1 MFFRLLN
8 QMFSLRYAIR
18 SILRNPPASALII
31 CALALGIGVNTAIFS
46 LIDRV
51 LFRSLPVSEPDK
63 LIRVFGTTVGGAGR
77 FGISYPAYLSYR
89 DKADSFSALA
99 AYAIRPVHLAAA
111 DQLPERLTG
120 AIVSGNY
127 FETLGIRPSVG
138 RLLVSA
144 DDDQPAANP
153 CVVISERLWRTKF
166 GSRSSIIGEDIRL
179 NGYPFV
185 VIGIA
190 PEGFAGIDLQSK
202 PEIWVPLSTVNIIEP
217 AAGREL
223 MAPSLMWLNVVGR
236 LRGTS
241 SSTQAA
247 SQLQAIAEAS
257 PAAGTEEDPRVD
269 VYLVSLG
276 HGASADDARVSWLL
290 LSVVISVFLI
300 SIADVS
306 GLLLARVEKRRH
318 EFAVK
323 LALGASRRHIFAQFL
338 FEGVI
343 FAFLGASLGA
353 ILASALLR
361 FESSAFSASFLVGFG
376 TPDPGLDWR
385 VLLYTAF
392 IAMFAAIFVTIPSAF
407 RISKA
412 DPLSSLKRH
421 RVNLRRS
428 RLSLRSVFVIFQVAA
443 CTVLLL
449 DAGLLLRTLDKDLS
463 IDPGFSARTGFMA
476 GADLVRQGYDKERSL
491 AFFPQVL
498 EKLRSAPGVRFA
510 ALGHSVPLEGSMST
524 RVMIGTGLVWT
535 GFNMISSQYFDALGI
550 PLLSGRD
557 FDSHD
562 SSDSMCVG
570 IVNEK
575 FAQSFWPGESA
586 LGKVISGVGPKDASV
601 QIIGVVRD
609 VKSQSFREPPA
620 PMLYVPLE
628 QFYSHLPFQVTM
640 TVVVNTIEAP
650 ARALP
655 AFLDRVNQVDANLP
669 LFNIR
674 TFRDAS
680 TKNVSREQTLTGL
693 LIAFASLALLLAGIG
708 IYALVAFVTELRTR
722 EFGIRLA
729 LGATSREIM
738 RLVFVQS
745 ITLTSAGL
753 LIGFIAFLFTL
764 RLITASLYGVSP
776 FDSLVFCLV
785 ALSCLGLSL
794 SAALGPARRSIASE
808 TIFDVL
814 RSE

>member
-1 MFFRLLN
+1 MS
-8 QMFSLRYAIR
+8 SLKHALR
-18 SILRNPPASALII
+18 SIRRNPAVSALII
-31 CALALGIGVNTAIFS
+31 CALALGIGVNTAIFT
-46 LIDRV
+46 LVDRV
-51 LFRSLPVSEPDK
+51 LFRPLPVTDPDG
-63 LIRVFGTTVGGAGR
+63 LMRVFGTPIGGGGR
-77 FGISYPAYLSYR
+77 FGTSYPVYLSYR
-89 DKADSFSALA
+89 DQADSFSSLA

-127 FETLGIRPSVG
+127 FETLGIRPFLG
-138 RLLVSA
+138 RFLVSA
-144 DDDQPAANP
+144 DDDKPAANP
-153 CVVISERLWRTKF
+153 CVVISERLWRTKL

-185 VIGIA
+185 VIGVA
-190 PEGFAGIDLQSK
+190 PRGFAGIDLQSK
-202 PEIWVPLSTVNIIEP
+202 PDVWVPISTVNLVEP
-217 AAGREL
+217 VAGREL

-247 SQLQAIAEAS
+247 SQLHAIAEAS
-257 PAAGTEEDPRVD
+257 PAAGTEEDPRVG
-269 VYLVSLG
+269 VSLVSLG
-276 HGASADDARVSWLL
+276 HGAAADETRVSWLL
-290 LSVVISVFLI
+290 LSVVVSVFLI

-323 LALGASRRHIFAQFL
+323 MALGASRRHIFMQFL
-338 FEGVI
+338 LEGVV

-353 ILASALLR
+353 VLASVLLR
-361 FESSAFSASFLVGFG
+361 LESTTFNAPFLAGFG
-376 TPDPGLDWR
+376 MLDPGLDWR
-385 VLLYTAF
+385 VLLYTAA
-392 IAMFAAIFVTIPSAF
+392 IALCAAIFVTIPPAF
-407 RISKA
+407 RISRA
-412 DPLSSLKRH
+412 DPLSSLKGEP
-421 RVNLRRS
+421 VNLRGS

-449 DAGLLLRTLDKDLS
+449 DAGLLLRTLHKDLS

-491 AFFPQVL
+491 AFFRRVL
-498 EKLRSAPGVRFA
+498 EKLRSEPGVRVA
-510 ALGHSVPLEGSMST
+510 ALGNSVPLEGSMST
-524 RVMIGTGLVWT
+524 RVVIGATGLVWT
-535 GFNMISSQYFDALGI
+535 DFNMISSQYFDALGI

-562 SSDSMCVG
+562 SSGSMYVG

-586 LGKVISGVGPKDASV
+586 LGKVITGVGPKDAAV
-601 QIIGVVRD
+601 QIIGVARD
-609 VKSQSFREPPA
+609 VKSQSFRDPPA
-620 PMLYVPLE
+620 PMLYAPLE
-628 QFYSHLPFQVTM
+628 QFYSHYPFQVTM
-640 TVVVNTIEAP
+640 TLVVNTLEDP
-650 ARALP
+650 KSALP
-655 AFLDRVNQVDANLP
+655 AFLDSVNQVDANLP

-680 TKNVSREQTLTGL
+680 TKSVSKEQTLTGL
-693 LIAFASLALLLAGIG
+693 LIAFASLALMLAGIG
-708 IYALVAFVTELRTR
+708 VYALVSFVAELRTR

-729 LGATSREIM
+729 LGATSREIV

-745 ITLTSAGL
+745 VTLTSVGL

-764 RLITASLYGVSP
+764 RLIAASLYGVSP
-776 FDSLVFCLV
+776 FDPLVLCLV
-785 ALSCLGLSL
+785 VLSCLGLSL
-794 SAALGPARRSIASE
+794 TAALGPARRAMASG
-808 TIFDVL
+808 TLICLL
-814 RSE
+814 RNE